1 MMTFLIAA
9 AILVILILGGLVIFA
24 AVTARRVELALPP
37 RGRFLDVPGAR
48 IHYLDQGSGPSIVL
62 VHGLGGQMGNFTHSL
77 VERLTD
83 DFRVIVIDRPGSG
96 YSTRA
101 RDEFARINLQ
111 AEMVTQFI
119 RGLGLGSPL
128 LVGHSLG
135 GAISLAVALNHPEC
149 VSGLALLAP
158 LTHMPDAVAAP
169 FRGLEINSK
178 ILRRAVAWTLAT
190 PLSIR
195 RGKSV
200 LDAIFSPE
208 TAPLDF
214 PTKAGGLL
222 GLRPRSFYNTSTDM
236 VSVGADL
243 PAMAGRYASL
253 KVPVSILY
261 GTSDAV
267 LDYEFHGVAMRN
279 KVPGLHLELVAGGH
293 MLPVAAP
300 DVTASFIRRAAQ
312 RQTVL
317 A

>member
-9 AILVILILGGLVIFA
+9 PTLLILIVGGLVIFA

-37 RGRFLDVPGAR
+37 RGRFLDVPGGR
-48 IHYLDQGSGPSIVL
+48 IHYLDQGSGPAIVL

-77 VERLTD
+77 VERLTG

-101 RDEFARINLQ
+101 RDEFARISFQ
-111 AEMVTQFI
+111 AEMVAQFI
-119 RGLGLGSPL
+119 RGLGLDHPL

-149 VSGLALLAP
+149 ISGLALIAP
-158 LTHMPDAVAAP
+158 LTHMPDVVAEP
-169 FRGLEINSK
+169 FRGLEINSS
-178 ILRRAVAWTLAT
+178 ILRRAIAWTLAT
-190 PLSIR
+190 PISIR

-236 VSVGADL
+236 VSVVADL

-267 LDYEFHGVAMRN
+267 LDHEFHGVAMRN

-293 MLPVAAP
+293 MLPVTAP
-300 DVTASFIRRAAQ
+300 DVTATFIKNAAQ
-312 RQTVL
+312 RQAIL

>member
-1 MMTFLIAA
+1 MTPDRIDVRAA
-9 AILVILILGGLVIFA
+9 DGTRLAVYEWGNAAGPEIL
-24 AVTARRVELALPP
+24 
-37 RGRFLDVPGAR
+37 
-48 IHYLDQGSGPSIVL
+48 L

-101 RDEFARINLQ
+101 RDEFARINMQ

-149 VSGLALLAP
+149 VSGLALIAP
-158 LTHMPDAVAAP
+158 LTHMPDAVAEP

-208 TAPLDF
+208 AAPLDF
-214 PTKAGGLL
+214 PTRAGGLL

-243 PAMAGRYASL
+243 PAMAQRYASL

-267 LDYEFHGVAMRN
+267 LDHEFHGVAMRN

-293 MLPVAAP
+293 MLPVTAP
-300 DVTASFIRRAAQ
+300 DVSANFIRHAAQ